1 MKKMAY
7 ALCLKRLCGRTLG
20 GLLWALLA
28 SCSAGEDKEVAAN
41 VPTANYIING
51 TVVSEKDATLRIPDL
66 QVVVS
71 HAATHPSADT
81 LFTAGDGRFE
91 WEGPVTTF
99 GKDLVFTITVTD
111 IDGEENNRYA
121 PYTTRISFHKEEL
134 DNEISWF
141 LGEAQKEVLVKMKE
155 RSQ

>member
-1 MKKMAY
+1 MKEMAY
-7 ALCLKRLCGRTLG
+7 ALWLKRSCGWTLG
-20 GLLWALLA
+20 GLLWMAA
-28 SCSAGEDKEVAAN
+28 SCSAGEGEEAITDL
-41 VPTANYIING
+41 PTANYIING
-51 TVVSEKDATLRIPDL
+51 TAVSEKDETLGIPDL

-71 HAATHPSADT
+71 HAATHPLADT
-81 LFTAGDGRFE
+81 LFTASDGRFA

-111 IDGEENNRYA
+111 IDGEKNNRYA
-121 PYTTRISFHKEEL
+121 SYTTRISFYKDEL